1 MAAPKVHSAALRMP
15 AMSEEE
21 FTALCVDIQENGL
34 IVPIELYD
42 GKIIDGRHRQQACD
56 KLGIKPEYVET
67 DLDGLSPEAYVL
79 ALNLKRRHLSPSQRA
94 AFAVEDDGPLKAER
108 AAAKERYEQNVG
120 RPAKDKS
127 VQKIVPISDHDG
139 LAQERVAKAVG
150 TNREYVRQ
158 AEKIKRH
165 APEVFE
171 EVKAGTK
178 TLKDAT
184 KEVARA
190 KRIEEKRTKL
200 AAAPSPAESPGA
212 PQTWK
217 IVHAD
222 CTTALANLIPG
233 SVQLVFADPPYNI
246 GVDYGNGHKAD
257 QLSEQQ
263 FVEWAAS
270 WIEPAVAALADD
282 GSIWVMINDEYAAE
296 FCLILKRCGL
306 HMRNWIKWYETFG
319 VNCSSKFNR
328 CSRHILYFTKSAKK
342 FVFNT
347 DAVSRPSDRQAIYKD
362 RRADHHGKL
371 WDDVWWIPRLTGTS
385 SERLP
390 DFPTQLPLEL
400 VRAVVQCASDPGDL
414 VVDPFCG
421 SGTTGVACIESGR
434 QFIGIEKEAGW
445 KAMALKRLASTTPA
459 SPAR

>member
-15 AMSEEE
+15 AMSEDE
-21 FTALCVDIQENGL
+21 FTALCVDIQENGQL
-34 IVPIELYD
+34 VPIELYK
-42 GKIIDGRHRQQACD
+42 GQIIDGRHRQKACE
-56 KLGIKPEYVET
+56 KLGIEPEYIET
-67 DLDGLSPEAYVL
+67 DLEGLTPEAYVL
-79 ALNLKRRHLSPSQRA
+79 ALNLKRRHLTPSQIA
-94 AFAVEDDGPLKAER
+94 AFAVDDGGPLEAER
-108 AAAKERYEQNVG
+108 AAAKERQGE
-120 RPAKDKS
+120 RKDLRQQIALGSQDENKAA
-127 VQKIVPISDHDG
+127 D
-139 LAQERVAKAVG
+139 RVAKATG

-158 AEKIKRH
+158 AERIKEA

-171 EVKAGTK
+171 QVKAGTK
-178 TLKDAT
+178 TIGEAK
-184 KEVARA
+184 KELARA
-190 KRIEEKRTKL
+190 KRLEEKRSKL
-200 AAAPSPAESPGA
+200 AAAPAASSPASA
-212 PQTWK
+212 SDSPQTWK
-217 IVHAD
+217 IVHGD
-222 CTTALANLIPG
+222 CVQCLSNLIPG

-246 GVDYGNGHKAD
+246 GVDYGGSSKAD

-263 FVEWAAS
+263 FVDWAAS
-270 WIEPAVAALADD
+270 WIEPAIAALADD

-319 VNCSSKFNR
+319 VNCASKFNR

-347 DAVSRPSDRQAIYKD
+347 DAVSRPSDRQVIYKD

-385 SERLP
+385 AERLP

-400 VRAVVQCASDPGDL
+400 VRAIVQCASDPGDL

-434 QFIGIEKEAGW
+434 QFVGIEREVKWYE
-445 KAMALKRLASTTPA
+445 MATRRLASTTH
-459 SPAR
+459 ARAAR